1 MKEDTK
7 YPAAE
12 RGYNEAI
19 DLLKG
24 FLVLSMILAHCIQF
38 FGEEEKGLQ
47 KFIVDYVN
55 LTTFSGFLFAYGF
68 VCYCAYFT
76 KNFKD
81 VRRKMLQN
89 AGRTLAAFYLSS
101 IAFLTLA
108 ENKVFKTDILRD
120 VITIRLFGGWSEFL
134 VSFTGVMLM
143 AMLLFPLY
151 KKLNSIGLA
160 VIAAVC
166 LMTCFVPYEKI
177 TVPWLALFLG
187 SRHYVTFPVI
197 QYSVYFAA
205 GVIVG
210 KYGWKYHRYLL
221 SGSLVFSL
229 PTIIYILHMSKM
241 PERFPPSLLYITGGA
256 FFLYT
261 YYLLFS
267 MLSKNTCK
275 NRILLGVKKYLKQ
288 TGSNSLFY
296 LLMSNVF
303 IFGFKGAS
311 FHYKDIRYALIF
323 YLVLLLVIHYLTLLI
338 SKNRRLPNSYS
349 LID

>member
-1 MKEDTK
+1 MKEETK
-7 YPAAE
+7 YHGAE
-12 RGYNEAI
+12 SGYSEAV
-19 DLLKG
+19 DFLKG
-24 FLVLSMILAHCIQF
+24 FLVLSMILAHSIQF

-47 KFIVDYVN
+47 KFIVEYVN

-68 VCYCAYFT
+68 VCYRAYFT
-76 KNFKD
+76 KSFKD
-81 VRRKMLQN
+81 VCKRMLQN

-101 IAFLTLA
+101 IAYLALA
-108 ENKVFKTDILRD
+108 ENKVYKTDILRD

-151 KKLNSIGLA
+151 KKLNIIGLA

-166 LMTCFVPYEKI
+166 LMTCFIPYEKI

-197 QYSVYFAA
+197 QYSVYFAV
-205 GVIVG
+205 GVIVS
-210 KYGWKYHRYLL
+210 KYGRKYHRYLL
-221 SGSLVFSL
+221 SGSVVFSL
-229 PTIIYILHMSKM
+229 PTIIYILRMSRM
-241 PERFPPSLLYITGGA
+241 PERFPPSLLYITGSA
-256 FFLYT
+256 FILYT

-267 MLSKNTCK
+267 MLSENTCK
-275 NRILLGVKKYLKQ
+275 NSILLGVKKYLKQ

-296 LLMSNVF
+296 LLMSNIF
-303 IFGFKGAS
+303 IFGFKGS
-311 FHYKDIRYALIF
+311 VFHYKDIRYALIF

-338 SKNRRLPNSYS
+338 SKSRKLPNSYS